1 MNPSLNVMAQSFFP
15 LAREDSPRSDFQ
27 EAVLCTVL
35 GIASFEP
42 LFFRVALS
50 MPFFTEPNLLGGV
63 PCEQLIVWKT
73 MSAY

>member
-1 MNPSLNVMAQSFFP
+1 MAQSFLT

-50 MPFFTEPNLLGGV
+50 MPFLQNLFCLGV
-63 PCEQLIVWKT
+63 PREQHIVWKT